1 MIKERVER
9 DDLRN
14 VKVGGTVIFSLPT
27 PQACAA
33 AKSTAGWLKSYEGI
47 DYTCKIETE
56 RSVFVYTRKS

>member
-14 VKVGGTVIFSLPT
+14 VKVGDTVIFSLPT

-33 AKSTAGWLKSYEGI
+33 AKSTAGWLKAYEKI
-47 DYTCKIETE
+47 DYSCRIDTE
-56 RSVFVYTRKS
+56 ANVFVYTRKS